1 MSGATSRARRSS
13 GEVTVAADG
22 ARASTA
28 GVVALLVLLV
38 LLGAGVP
45 ALRRHRAAPA
55 FRQGAR
61 SASRAG

>member
-1 MSGATSRARRSS
+1 
-13 GEVTVAADG
+13 VTVAADG

-28 GVVALLVLLV
+28 GVVALLVLLVLLV